1 MFSALTQGSP
11 VYILERD
18 KDLKYNVGEIVSF
31 TIPQF
36 AVDGTGQMV
45 MNVKVKVGDAV
56 TDFNNLPS
64 TSSISTYNN
73 GKTIIA
79 ETKQQIQAKVEDI
92 LSKNKSILENIDS
105 IKKECDEA
113 ENVLKSLDSSYAKD
127 KIRDE
132 EMASI
137 KDKVFNMESK
147 LDKIFEIVVN
157 NKTEQI

>member
-11 VYILERD
+11 IYILERD
-18 KDLKYNVGEIVSF
+18 KEIKYNVGEIVSF

-36 AVDGTGQMV
+36 SVDGTGQMV
-45 MNVKVKVGDAV
+45 MNIKVKVGDVV

-73 GKTIIA
+73 GKTIIS

-105 IKKECDEA
+105 IRKECDDA
-113 ENVLKSLDSSYAKD
+113 ENVLKVLDSSYAKD

-132 EMASI
+132 EMSSI
-137 KDKVFNMESK
+137 KNKVIDMESK
-147 LDKIFEIVVN
+147 LNKIFDIVVN
-157 NKTEQI
+157 NNSN